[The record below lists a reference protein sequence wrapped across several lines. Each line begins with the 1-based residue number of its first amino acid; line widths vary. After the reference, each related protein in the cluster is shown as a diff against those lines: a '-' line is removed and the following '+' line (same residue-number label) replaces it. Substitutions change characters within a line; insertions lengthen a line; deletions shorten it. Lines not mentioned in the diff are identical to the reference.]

1 MGVYIHVCV
10 FGGLAEAQE
19 LMRAVQ
25 DACVRQ
31 GVGSMASA
39 FQTRLAGGRLQV
51 GCVRQAT
58 RSDLWRCQLVWPW
71 VEPTNLSTFKS
82 FLSGASAC
90 ARSGGFGGVRSGGD
104 GLNC

>member
-1 MGVYIHVCV
+1 MRVSSKGQVVWRQR
-10 FGGLAEAQE
+10 FRPGWPGG
-19 LMRAVQ
+19 
-25 DACVRQ
+25 
-31 GVGSMASA
+31 GS
-39 FQTRLAGGRLQV
+39 QV

-82 FLSGASAC
+82 FLSGACVRGA
-90 ARSGGFGGVRSGGD
+90 GGFGGVRSGRD

>member
-1 MGVYIHVCV
+1 MRVSGKGQVVWRQR
-10 FGGLAEAQE
+10 FRPGWPGG
-19 LMRAVQ
+19 
-25 DACVRQ
+25 
-31 GVGSMASA
+31 GS
-39 FQTRLAGGRLQV
+39 QV

-82 FLSGASAC
+82 FLSGASAR

-104 GLNC
+104 GFNC